1 LHDLDLDLPP
11 VLDGDFLVLG
21 EAAFGLGD
29 DAFDE
34 AAFGLGEA
42 AFGLGE
48 ARGTV
53 LVKE

>member
-1 LHDLDLDLPP
+1 MPP

-29 DAFDE
+29 DAF
-34 AAFGLGEA
+34 GLGDA

>member
-1 LHDLDLDLPP
+1 LHDLDLYLPP

-29 DAFDE
+29 DAF
-34 AAFGLGEA
+34 GLGDA